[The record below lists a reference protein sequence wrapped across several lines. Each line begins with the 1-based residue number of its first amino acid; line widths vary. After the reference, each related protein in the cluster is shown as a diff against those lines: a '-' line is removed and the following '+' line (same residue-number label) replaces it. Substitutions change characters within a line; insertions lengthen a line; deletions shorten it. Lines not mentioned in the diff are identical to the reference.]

1 MIISKTPYRI
11 TFFGGGSDYPSWYLK
26 NGGTVLSS
34 TIDKYIYIS
43 CRDLPPFFDHKF
55 RFVWSKIEEVKFINQ
70 IKHNAVREML
80 KLYKIKKGL
89 EIHYDGDLPARS
101 GVGSSSVF
109 VVGLMNLLNT
119 FETKKINK
127 KNLAKKSIFFEQ
139 NILKEVVGSQDQI
152 AAAFGG
158 FNKIIFKKNGDFLVN
173 KINVKKGRLIK
184 LNKNLLLLYTGYK
197 RTAHDIAKSYVNK
210 LENTKEKHILKILS
224 YVKEGEKILKSGDL
238 NDFGRLLHDSW
249 LEKKCLSSSIS
260 NSSIDNIYN
269 QALKNGALGGKLL
282 GAGGGGFFLF
292 YVLPENQKFFLKKM
306 SYFTNVPF
314 KFSFKGSKI
323 LFNNKIRQS

>member
-89 EIHYDGDLPARS
+89 EIHYDGDLPSRS

-173 KINVKKGRLIK
+173 KINVKKSRLIK
-184 LNKNLLLLYTGYK
+184 LNKNLLLMYTGYK

-292 YVLPENQKFFLKKM
+292 YVSPENQKFFLKKM

-323 LFNNKIRQS
+323 LFNNKIKQS